1 MERDTGRRPLL
12 EVHRLATPQWAVL
25 GEEIA
30 STGFWRSAR
39 TVPAVVALIARLAWG
54 TSRALT
60 TLAFVVQAAAGC
72 VAAFGLMA
80 TTEVFAA
87 LLRDGPTAQRLAASA
102 PAILLV
108 VASLAGKA
116 LLDTAV
122 SAVEGALRPQVTR
135 AAEAAVT
142 RSTAEVPLI
151 SFEDADFQE
160 LARRAAGDGV
170 ESVANGVRQVAGLT
184 AALVSM
190 TAALTT
196 AVLLNPWLAVVLSAA
211 VGADGWAAHRI
222 SRLNRRHFL
231 DTVTRQMVKGVV
243 TETAT
248 SRAFALERHALV
260 LRDRLLGEHARV
272 TAELARAEVRLARR
286 SALVRLLGRAIAGV
300 GTAAAYGLLALLLW
314 TGQMPLALAGTAVLT
329 MRLASA
335 ALTEC
340 LRMVNVLHENSHHL
354 DLYRR
359 FVTEAAGRRER
370 AGNATAPADPA
381 VIRLSGVSFT
391 YPGQDRPAVR
401 ELDLTI
407 RRGEVVALVGENGS
421 GKTTLGKLVTGLYP
435 PDAGVVSWDDVD
447 LATAD
452 PRSVHERV
460 AVIAQAPAEWPVT
473 ADLAVRLGRVD
484 HDDADGGRW
493 RRAVS
498 LSGADDV
505 VRALPDG
512 PDTLLSRRFR
522 NGRDLSG
529 GQWQRLGIARG
540 IYRDA
545 PILVAD
551 EPTAALDA
559 KAEARVFE
567 ALRNASAGASGTR
580 TTILVTH
587 RLANVR
593 HADRIVVLAE
603 GRIVEQGTHD
613 ELMAIGGTYHDMYET
628 QAAAYRAGQRQ
639 GTGSRGTTSGEGS
652 AARRNAPDNSG
663 RTPSTT

>member
-1 MERDTGRRPLL
+1 MDRDTGRKPLL
-12 EVHRLATPQWAVL
+12 EVHRLAVPGWAAL

-30 STGFWRSAR
+30 TTSFRRSAGA
-39 TVPAVVALIARLAWG
+39 VPGVVALVVRLAWRA
-54 TSRALT
+54 SRRLT
-60 TLAFVVQAAAGC
+60 VRAAVVQVAAGC
-72 VAAFGLMA
+72 VAAFGLL
-80 TTEVFAA
+80 TTAEVFTA
-87 LLRDGPTAQRLAASA
+87 LLREGPAAQRLAASL
-102 PAILLV
+102 PAVLLV

-122 SAVEGALRPQVTR
+122 AAVEGSLRPLVTR
-135 AAEAAVT
+135 AAESEVATSAAGV
-142 RSTAEVPLI
+142 SLI

-170 ESVANGVRQVAGLT
+170 ESVGDGVRQVAGLT

-190 TAALTT
+190 AAALTT
-196 AVLLNPWLAVVLSAA
+196 AVVLNPWLAVVPAA
-211 VGADGWAAHRI
+211 AASADGWAAHRI

-243 TETAT
+243 AETAT
-248 SRAFALERHALV
+248 SRTFALERHAFV
-260 LRDRLLGEHARV
+260 LRDRLLDEHARV
-272 TAELARAEVRLARR
+272 TGELAGAEVRLARR
-286 SALVRLLGRAIAGV
+286 SALVRLLGRSIAGV

-329 MRLASA
+329 MRVASS

-340 LRMVNVLHENSHHL
+340 LRTVNVLHEGSHHL
-354 DLYRR
+354 ELYRR
-359 FVTEAAGRRER
+359 FVAEAALRRER
-370 AGNATAPADPA
+370 AGTVTAPADPET
-381 VIRLSGVSFT
+381 IRLSGVSFT
-391 YPGQDRPAVR
+391 YPGQEHPAVKDV
-401 ELDLTI
+401 DLTL

-435 PDAGVVSWDDVD
+435 PSAGTVSWEGVD
-447 LATAD
+447 LSTAD
-452 PRSVHERV
+452 PRSVHDRI
-460 AVIAQAPAEWPVT
+460 AVIAQTPVEWPVT
-473 ADLAVRLGRVD
+473 ADLAVRLGRVE
-484 HDDADGGRW
+484 HDDRDGARW
-493 RRAVS
+493 RRAVE

-505 VRALPDG
+505 LRALPDG
-512 PDTLLSRRFR
+512 PDTLLSRRFE

-559 KAEARVFE
+559 KAEARVFA
-567 ALRNASAGASGTR
+567 ALRDASTGPSGTTR

-593 HADRIVVLAE
+593 HADRIVVLAG
-603 GRIVEQGTHD
+603 GRIAEQGTHD
-613 ELMAIGGTYHDMYET
+613 ELMDRAGLYHDMYET
-628 QAAAYRAGQRQ
+628 QAAAYRSGPR
-639 GTGSRGTTSGEGS
+639 TTRSPCGH
-652 AARRNAPDNSG
+652 
-663 RTPSTT
+663 